1 MQRTRST
8 LGTLREINTHHL
20 LHPLGHGQGLPRR
33 GRRGVVQEL
42 TALR

>member
-1 MQRTRST
+1 MQRTRAT

-20 LHPLGHGQGLPRR
+20 LHPLGYGQGLSRR